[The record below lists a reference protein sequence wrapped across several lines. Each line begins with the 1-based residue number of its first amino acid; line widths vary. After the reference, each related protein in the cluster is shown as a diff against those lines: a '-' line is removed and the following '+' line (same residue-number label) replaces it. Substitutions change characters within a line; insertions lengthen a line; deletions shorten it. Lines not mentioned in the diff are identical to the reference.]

1 MKGAFTFAAHR
12 ESLRKANQ
20 YLTELLKPCGGPC
33 GSNESPCYICQKR
46 YIDEDYL
53 CKTLETFQAAFPV
66 LVESLSTDLDCLKQR
81 RQIED
86 LPLERRIAHNGV
98 TTINLIP
105 EEILIT
111 IVACVVQDPLPSNY
125 YRTLGDMR
133 LVCAGWNK
141 LIEATPALW
150 SVIDFAGCT
159 RTTIE
164 QHLARAQNAALSV
177 HCRMRRKGVDRETF
191 GELAVPTLSR
201 SWAVDLH
208 LPLDF
213 FDDLATT
220 PAPALR
226 TAHLSFFTTTPS
238 ESILLPIDL
247 FASQTPLLENIWI
260 LELPVRW
267 TSPIFTGLRCLQIS
281 DISGNSPVTD
291 LVEILLRCPRLSTLE
306 IKGCAIEDA
315 TVAAG
320 QAVPIPLPELEVLH
334 LTSSTSDVLVYIIEN
349 LEACP
354 TKQITISL
362 DLIMDEQLAR
372 RLQSAGRALLMRAKG
387 PLRALQRLSVAVT
400 IASCEKIRV
409 ISDYDKDQQ
418 FALDL
423 KFRGPASVPWGPWF
437 CQSALPS
444 LPDSV
449 KLSVHFRSRP
459 RPSFPSD
466 FAALPQVETLR
477 VMVVHDIKSFLEWMS
492 MPIHAPNGA
501 GGAQKD
507 CWPFPGLRELYI
519 SDGTVVDAMDLL
531 NLLEP
536 RYNLRSPHG
545 AASGVQTAPKL
556 QTLRLPY
563 TGKVVV
569 DNSSYDSHEHS
580 LFQKIKI
587 ILGQGVLH
595 FESGEF

>member
-1 MKGAFTFAAHR
+1 MKGAFALTAHR
-12 ESLRKANQ
+12 ESLQNANQ

-33 GSNESPCYICQKR
+33 GLNESLCYICQKR
-46 YIDEDYL
+46 CIDEDYL
-53 CKTLETFQAAFPV
+53 RKTLETFQAAFPV

-86 LPLERRIAHNGV
+86 LPLERRIAHNSGS
-98 TTINLIP
+98 TINLTP
-105 EEILIT
+105 EEILIA
-111 IVACVVQDPLPSNY
+111 IVACVVQDLLPSDY
-125 YRTLGDMR
+125 YRTLSDMR

-150 SVIDFAGCT
+150 SVIDFAGT

-177 HCRMRRKGVDRETF
+177 HCRMGWKGVDRETF
-191 GELAVPTLSR
+191 RELAVPTLSR
-201 SWAVDLH
+201 CWAVDLD
-208 LPLDF
+208 LPLDC
-213 FDDLATT
+213 FDYLATT

-226 TAHLSFFTTTPS
+226 TAHLLFFTTTPS
-238 ESILLPIDL
+238 ESVLLPIDL
-247 FASQTPLLENIWI
+247 FASQAPLLENIWI

-267 TSPIFTGLRCLQIS
+267 TSPIFAGLRCLKIKKMGL
-281 DISGNSPVTD
+281 DSPVID

-315 TVAAG
+315 TVTAG

-334 LTSSTSDVLVYIIEN
+334 LASSTSHVLVYIIEN

-354 TKQITISL
+354 TKQITI
-362 DLIMDEQLAR
+362 DLGPIMDEQVVR
-372 RLQSAGRALLMRAKG
+372 RLQLAGRTLLSRAQG
-387 PLRALQRLSVAVT
+387 PLRALQHLLVVVT
-400 IASCEKIRV
+400 IGIGENIEVASV
-409 ISDYDKDQQ
+409 YDKDQQ
-418 FALDL
+418 FALHL
-423 KFRGPASVPWGPWF
+423 KFKGPATVPWGPWF

-449 KLSVHFRSRP
+449 KLTVHFRSRP

-466 FAALPQVETLR
+466 FAVLPQVETLR
-477 VMVVHDIKSFLEWMS
+477 VMAVHDIKPFLEWMS
-492 MPIHAPNGA
+492 APIHAPNGG

-507 CWPFPGLRELYI
+507 CWPFPGLREFEVF
-519 SDGTVVDAMDLL
+519 DGTVDAEDLL
-531 NLLEP
+531 KLLEP
-536 RYNLRSPHG
+536 RYNLRSPDG
-545 AASGVQTAPKL
+545 AASEVQTAPRL

-563 TGKVVV
+563 TGKVFV
-569 DNSSYDSHEHS
+569 DNSSYDSQEHS

-587 ILGQGVLH
+587 ILGQGVLR